1 VTRTNR
7 FSGRLARTGAT
18 FLRPG
23 GRRSSA
29 ITTLTTGLVLLL
41 NTLSGA
47 ILARVLLPAG
57 RGQFAAITVA
67 PPLITFLMSMGCG
80 SAVTYHHAR
89 FPRSGGSL
97 IATWA
102 LILIPLSIIA
112 VIVCEVYARTV
123 VAAYGTPTATIAS
136 FYALTI
142 PLGGYSSLFVGIG
155 VGAGD
160 YGFYNAIRIAQS
172 ALPVAIFIALGVTGT
187 LGIASA
193 TGSYAGVLALVS
205 AAWLVRV
212 LRRFGI
218 GRPSLS
224 LARSSFV
231 YGLKS
236 HGANIGSTVNLRLD
250 QFILPLV
257 VAASSLGL
265 YAVAV
270 SASAVVTS
278 LSSAVAVVVLP
289 TAARHPERA
298 VAIARRALA
307 VTLLSAILLAA
318 ALALVSPLA
327 LHIVYGP
334 HYGGGAN
341 ALRLLLPGAVA
352 LAAATVVGQAL
363 LAVNRPLDWTFS
375 QLAAAVLTVVGLS
388 LVAVLHVG
396 IAGAAVVSS
405 LSYGATLAVAL
416 CLFLRATR
424 SGFPAFIVGHTLGVA
439 GDAHD
444 ESAGRG

>member
-1 VTRTNR
+1 
-7 FSGRLARTGAT
+7 
-18 FLRPG
+18 
-23 GRRSSA
+23 
-29 ITTLTTGLVLLL
+29 VLLL

-47 ILARVLLPAG
+47 ILARELLPTG

-67 PPLITFLMSMGCG
+67 PPLIVFLMSMGCG

-89 FPRSGGSL
+89 YPGSGGSL
-97 IATWA
+97 MATWA
-102 LILIPLSIIA
+102 LILVPLSVIA
-112 VIVCEVYARTV
+112 LIAGEVYARTIA
-123 VAAYGTPTATIAS
+123 AAYGTPIATIAS

-142 PLGGYSSLFVGIG
+142 VLGNYSYLVSGVC

-160 YGFYNAIRIAQS
+160 YGFYNAIRIAQP
-172 ALPVAIFIALGVTGT
+172 ALQVAIFLALALTGT
-187 LGIASA
+187 LSVASA
-193 TGSYAGVLALVS
+193 TGSYAGMQALVLAV
-205 AAWLVRV
+205 WLARA

-236 HGANIGSTVNLRLD
+236 HGATVGSTVNLRLD

-257 VAASSLGL
+257 VGASSLGL

-270 SASAVVTS
+270 SANAVVVS
-278 LSSAVAVVVLP
+278 IASALAVVVLP

-307 VTLLSAILLAA
+307 VSLLSAILLAA
-318 ALALVSPLA
+318 ALALVAPLA
-327 LHIVYGP
+327 LYIVYGA

-341 ALRLLLPGAVA
+341 ALRLLLPGSVA
-352 LAAATVVGQAL
+352 LAAATVVGEAL
-363 LAVNRPLDWTFS
+363 LAVNRPLEWTFS
-375 QLAAAVLTVVGLS
+375 QLTAAVLTVVGLS

-405 LSYGATLAVAL
+405 LAYTATLGAAL

-424 SGFPAFIVGHTLGVA
+424 SRFSTFILGRALGVP

-444 ESAGRG
+444 GPPSEADTEPRGE

>member
-1 VTRTNR
+1 
-7 FSGRLARTGAT
+7 
-18 FLRPG
+18 
-23 GRRSSA
+23 
-29 ITTLTTGLVLLL
+29 LVLLL

-47 ILARVLLPAG
+47 ILARELLPAG

-67 PPLITFLMSMGCG
+67 PPLIVYLMSMGCG

-89 FPRSGGSL
+89 FPRSGGTL

-102 LILIPLSIIA
+102 LILVPLSVIA
-112 VIVCEVYARTV
+112 LIAGEVYARTIA
-123 VAAYGTPTATIAS
+123 AAYGTPIATIAS

-142 PLGGYSSLFVGIG
+142 VLGSYGNLVSSVC

-160 YGFYNAIRIAQS
+160 YGFYNAIRIAQP
-172 ALPVAIFIALGVTGT
+172 ALQVAIFLALGITGT
-187 LGIASA
+187 LSVASA
-193 TGSYAGVLALVS
+193 TGSYAGVQALVL
-205 AAWLVRV
+205 AAWLARA

-218 GRPSLS
+218 RRPSLS

-236 HGANIGSTVNLRLD
+236 HGATVGSTVNLRLD

-257 VAASSLGL
+257 VGASSLGL

-270 SASAVVTS
+270 SANSVVIS
-278 LSSAVAVVVLP
+278 ISSALAVVVLP

-318 ALALVSPLA
+318 ALALVAPLA
-327 LHIVYGP
+327 LYVVYGA

-341 ALRLLLPGAVA
+341 ALRLLLPGSVA
-352 LAAATVVGQAL
+352 LAAAMVVGQTL
-363 LAVNRPLDWTFS
+363 LAVNRPLEWTFT
-375 QLAAAVLTVVGLS
+375 QLAAAVLTVGGLS
-388 LVAVLHVG
+388 LVAVLHAG

-405 LSYGATLAVAL
+405 IAYTATLGVAL
-416 CLFLRATR
+416 WFFLRATR
-424 SGFPAFIVGHTLGVA
+424 LRFPAFILGHTLGVA

-444 ESAGRG
+444 GPPGEADTEPRGE